1 MLGGILNFEA
11 FNAGHML
18 NKAAKNPEQLLLG
31 AADPLGAKLW
41 GGITGKEYSP
51 IVNEW
56 GGATEDAYKAAE
68 AKGINTAAGRGM
80 HNVAQSIAGIYAGGA
95 AANGLGFGAKAA
107 GNAGQG
113 LQVGSGSATSPYSL
127 APSTT
132 RTGLLSGNAGQGLS
146 MGAGNG
152 VQLSQ
157 AGTPAA
163 SGGIFSSGNLK
174 TASDIAGIAGQMGVF
189 GDPQQAPAAQ
199 SAGIPARQADFS
211 GLLRSQGQANN
222 AAGAQRLLQQQ
233 MARKQGRL

>member
-1 MLGGILNFEA
+1 MFQFLPMAIGAGAGLLTSKDPLQGAVTGAALGGMT
-11 FNAGHML
+11 GG
-18 NKAAKNPEQLLLG
+18 LG
-31 AADPLGAKLW
+31 GLG
-41 GGITGKEYSP
+41 
-51 IVNEW
+51 
-56 GGATEDAYKAAE
+56 
-68 AKGINTAAGRGM
+68 
-80 HNVAQSIAGIYAGGA
+80 GGA
-95 AANGLGFGAKAA
+95 AGTGLTAGTQAAGSSGLYSLAPGATPQTGILAA

-113 LQVGSGSATSPYSL
+113 IAATV
-127 APSTT
+127 
-132 RTGLLSGNAGQGLS
+132 
-146 MGAGNG
+146 GNG

-174 TASDIAGIAGQMGVF
+174 TASDIAGIAGQMGIF
-189 GDPQQAPAAQ
+189 DDPQAPAAP

>member
-1 MLGGILNFEA
+1 MLGGILDFET

-18 NKAAKNPEQLLLG
+18 KKAADNPEQLLLG
-31 AADPLGAKLW
+31 AADPFGAKVW
-41 GGITGKEYSP
+41 GSITGKDYSP
-51 IVNEW
+51 IVNQW

-95 AANGLGFGAKAA
+95 AANGLGFGGAA
-107 GNAGQG
+107 GNAGNG
-113 LQVGSGSATSPYSL
+113 LSMNGSGLGMRA
-127 APSTT
+127 
-132 RTGLLSGNAGQGLS
+132 GGGQGLS

-174 TASDIAGIAGQMGVF
+174 TASDIAGIAGQMGIF
-189 GDPQQAPAAQ
+189 DDPQAPAAP